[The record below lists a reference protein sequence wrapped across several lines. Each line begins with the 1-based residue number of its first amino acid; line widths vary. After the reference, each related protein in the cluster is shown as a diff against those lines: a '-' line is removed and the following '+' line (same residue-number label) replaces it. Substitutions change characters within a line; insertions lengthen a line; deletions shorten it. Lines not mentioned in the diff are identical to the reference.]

1 MDTVFSHWLM
11 VKMNELGWSQSDLAR
26 HSGLTRQT
34 ISYYLGD
41 KSKKPDKESL
51 SSIARAL
58 RLPPEEV
65 FRAAGILPPVT
76 PRTALIQKIEHI
88 VSELPPEEQQNI
100 LDFALHRHEIAEKRG
115 ERHAKK
121 TSENPAL
128 SGSA

>member
-1 MDTVFSHWLM
+1 MEIRFEEWLVARM
-11 VKMNELGWSQSDLAR
+11 AESNMSQSELAKKAGITQSAISLIL
-26 HSGLTRQT
+26 SGTRNPGLEMCT
-34 ISYYLGD
+34 G
-41 KSKKPDKESL
+41 
-51 SSIARAL
+51 IARAL